1 MRITAMLTNCYIDGF
16 NLYNGSLKGTGYKWL
31 YFSTL
36 FSNLLPN
43 AQIHRIRYFTALVKA
58 TPKDPQKR
66 QRQQIY
72 IRAIKTIPNLSVHLG
87 RFQTNIKRLPLAHP
101 PMSGSRM
108 VDVMRT
114 EEKGSDVNLAS
125 YLLLDGFRKE
135 YEQAVIVSNDADL
148 VTPIKIVRDEFGLKV
163 GLLNPQENPSRVLK
177 EAVDFYRKL
186 RQGPLSVSQFP
197 DNLEDGDGVFRKPS
211 RW

>member
-1 MRITAMLTNCYIDGF
+1 MLTNCYIDGF
-16 NLYNGSLKGTGYKWL
+16 NLYNGSLKGTSYKWL
-31 YFSTL
+31 DFSTL

-43 AQIHRIRYFTALVKA
+43 AQIHQIRYFTALVKA
-58 TPKDPQKR
+58 TPNDPQKR

-87 RFQTNIKRLPLAHP
+87 RCQTNTKRLPLAHP
-101 PMSGSRM
+101 PTSGSRM

-148 VTPIKIVRDEFGLKV
+148 VTPIKILRDEFGLKV
-163 GLLNPQENPSRVLK
+163 GLLNPQENPSRVLE

-186 RQGPLSVSQFP
+186 RQGPLSVSQFS
-197 DNLEDGDGVFRKPS
+197 DSLEDDDGVFRKPS

>member
-1 MRITAMLTNCYIDGF
+1 MLTNCYIDGF
-16 NLYNGSLKGTGYKWL
+16 NLYNGSLKKGTGYKWL
-31 YFSTL
+31 DFSTL

-58 TPKDPQKR
+58 TPNDPQKR

-87 RFQTNIKRLPLAHP
+87 RFQTNTKRLPLAHP
-101 PMSGSRM
+101 PTSGSPM
-108 VDVMRT
+108 VDVVRT

-148 VTPIKIVRDEFGLKV
+148 VTPIKIVRDEFGLNV

-186 RQGPLSVSQFP
+186 RQGPLSVSQFS
-197 DNLEDGDGVFRKPS
+197 DSLEDDDGVFRKPS

>member
-1 MRITAMLTNCYIDGF
+1 MLTNCYIDGF

-31 YFSTL
+31 DFSTL

-58 TPKDPQKR
+58 TPNDPQKR

-87 RFQTNIKRLPLAHP
+87 RFQTNTKRLPLAHP
-101 PMSGSRM
+101 PTSGSRM

-125 YLLLDGFRKE
+125 YLLLDGFRNE

-186 RQGPLSVSQFP
+186 RQGPLSVSQFS
-197 DNLEDGDGVFRKPS
+197 DSLEDDDGVFRKPS

>member
-1 MRITAMLTNCYIDGF
+1 MLTNCYIDGF
-16 NLYNGSLKGTGYKWL
+16 NLYNGSLKGTSYKWL
-31 YFSTL
+31 DFSTL
-36 FSNLLPN
+36 FRNLLPN

-58 TPKDPQKR
+58 TPNDPQKR

-87 RFQTNIKRLPLAHP
+87 RFQTNTKRLPLARP
-101 PMSGSRM
+101 PISGSRM

-125 YLLLDGFRKE
+125 YMLLDGFRKE

-186 RQGPLSVSQFP
+186 RQGPLSVSQFS
-197 DNLEDGDGVFRKPS
+197 DSLEDDGGVFRKPS

>member
-1 MRITAMLTNCYIDGF
+1 MLTNCYIDGF
-16 NLYNGSLKGTGYKWL
+16 NLYNGSLKGTSYKWL
-31 YFSTL
+31 DFSTL
-36 FSNLLPN
+36 FRNLLPN

-58 TPKDPQKR
+58 TPNDPQKR

-87 RFQTNIKRLPLAHP
+87 RFQTNTKRLPLAHP
-101 PMSGSRM
+101 PTSGSRM

-148 VTPIKIVRDEFGLKV
+148 VTPIKIVRDEFGLNV

-186 RQGPLSVSQFP
+186 RQGPLSVSQFS
-197 DNLEDGDGVFRKPS
+197 DSLEDDDGVFRKPS

>member
-1 MRITAMLTNCYIDGF
+1 MLTNFYIDGF
-16 NLYNGSLKGTGYKWL
+16 NLYNGSLKGTSYKWL
-31 YFSTL
+31 DFSVL
-36 FSNLLPN
+36 FRNLFPN
-43 AQIHRIRYFTALVKA
+43 AQIRRIRYFTALVKA
-58 TPKDPQKR
+58 TPNDPQKR

-72 IRAIKTIPNLSVHLG
+72 IRAIKTIPSLSVHLG

-101 PMSGSRM
+101 PTSGSRM

-148 VTPIKIVRDEFGLKV
+148 VTPIKIARDEFGLKV
-163 GLLNPQENPSRVLK
+163 GLLNPQEKPSLVLK

-186 RQGPLSVSQFP
+186 RQGPLSVSQFS
-197 DNLEDGDGVFRKPS
+197 NSLEDADGVFRKPA
-211 RW
+211 RWQ